1 MSEEAL
7 YNKIDKFCNKTDW
20 SKYPTYEHALE
31 EFVKGIVA
39 EETKELQEELRLEKI
54 ENKDLIERVNEL
66 EKENSELKEK
76 LNFSTQ
82 YYQGEKAKEQLTEK
96 DKQIEELEQ
105 TVKTLTRKFNQQ
117 SKLIEDYNT
126 TLEKE
131 TKQIE
136 ELEKMLA
143 EQYPDLKQS
152 LDWANEREKNLET
165 QIEQLEKEN
174 AELKAD
180 NVEWEKA
187 SDKWKNLYELTNNQ
201 LTTAKEII
209 SEYINI
215 LKGDTKNWK
224 KTQEKA
230 EQFLKESE

>member
-1 MSEEAL
+1 MLEKIHD
-7 YNKIDKFCNKTDW
+7 KIDKFCNETDW
-20 SKYPTYEHALE
+20 KKYPTYEHALE

-82 YYQGEKAKEQLTEK
+82 YYQGEKAKEQLT
-96 DKQIEELEQ
+96 
-105 TVKTLTRKFNQQ
+105 
-117 SKLIEDYNT
+117 
-126 TLEKE
+126 
-131 TKQIE
+131 
-136 ELEKMLA
+136 
-143 EQYPDLKQS
+143 
-152 LDWANEREKNLET
+152 
-165 QIEQLEKEN
+165 
-174 AELKAD
+174 
-180 NVEWEKA
+180 
-187 SDKWKNLYELTNNQ
+187 
-201 LTTAKEII
+201 TAKEII

>member
-7 YNKIDKFCNKTDW
+7 YNKIDKFCNETDW
-20 SKYPTYEHALE
+20 KKYPTYEHALE

-66 EKENSELKEK
+66 EKENSELK
-76 LNFSTQ
+76 T
-82 YYQGEKAKEQLTEK
+82 
-96 DKQIEELEQ
+96 
-105 TVKTLTRKFNQQ
+105 
-117 SKLIEDYNT
+117 
-126 TLEKE
+126 
-131 TKQIE
+131 
-136 ELEKMLA
+136 
-143 EQYPDLKQS
+143 
-152 LDWANEREKNLET
+152 
-165 QIEQLEKEN
+165 
-174 AELKAD
+174 D

-187 SDKWKNLYELTNNQ
+187 SDKWKSLYELTNNQ

-230 EQFLKESE
+230 EQFINKE